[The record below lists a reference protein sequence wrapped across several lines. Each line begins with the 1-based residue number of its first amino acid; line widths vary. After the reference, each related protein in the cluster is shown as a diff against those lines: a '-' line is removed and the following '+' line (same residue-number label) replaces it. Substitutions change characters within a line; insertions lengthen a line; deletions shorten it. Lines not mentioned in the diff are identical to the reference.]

1 MFGWLVLC
9 LSLPLLIKT
18 AAAGSVSLKLAL
30 GGFPRSQGLCLE
42 GGWKGFSPPPQ
53 ENKAPTELHRW
64 AHLEAPGA
72 SAQPRSPAGHPRPG
86 GAASLPRHGQG
97 AARPSWGAPSPA
109 PPALS
114 GPGLPPPPPGG
125 PGRGAAGGGRCGST
139 LRCRGGGAPRSS
151 APPKTAM
158 LRAVKVMGGGKS
170 RQAFEQ
176 AEGWGAKQVETQR
189 FLHGMYWQLALDG
202 SSSLV
207 S

>member
-1 MFGWLVLC
+1 MCGFNSWRLPQELEGLFLFGWLVLC

-18 AAAGSVSLKLAL
+18 AAAGSISLKLAL

-139 LRCRGGGAPRSS
+139 LRCRGGERCGAQ
-151 APPKTAM
+151 PPQN
-158 LRAVKVMGGGKS
+158 GD
-170 RQAFEQ
+170 
-176 AEGWGAKQVETQR
+176 AEGGEGDGWGKIQAGV
-189 FLHGMYWQLALDG
+189 
-202 SSSLV
+202 
-207 S
+207 